1 MAPTDR
7 VRPAPAPPLPAH
19 LAPAAPAT
27 LAAGAKEGVSTS
39 AFKPGDRLN
48 QLDIGEK
55 LGEGLHGEVFLAVH
69 RHTGE
74 RLALKAMRLED
85 AKDAGKVQRNLRT
98 AAASYR

>member
-1 MAPTDR
+1 MAPTRR
-7 VRPAPAPPLPAH
+7 VPPAPAASVATPPAPAPPG
-19 LAPAAPAT
+19 T
-27 LAAGAKEGVSTS
+27 LAVGATEGVPMS

-48 QLDIGEK
+48 QLDIGEQ

-85 AKDAGKVQRNLRT
+85 AKEAGKGQAPLR
-98 AAASYR
+98 RG